1 MGNMPAT
8 RLSALNGQLMTSEM
22 CHLKRTQLEVTLDVA
37 AEVEKEPA
45 SHAAKLVTWQ
55 K

>member
-22 CHLKRTQLEVTLDVA
+22 CHLKRTQLEVILDVA
-37 AEVEKEPA
+37 AEVEKEPV
-45 SHAAKLVTWQ
+45 SHAAKLVT
-55 K
+55 